1 MAEREIDAIRTLLS
15 SKPRPVGWA
24 ERRERLD
31 EVGST
36 WPPASDVTCEAVDCD
51 GVPGE
56 WSVVPG
62 SAPSRVLLYFH
73 GGGYCSGSIVS
84 HRRLVTE
91 AGRTAGTRTLAIDY
105 RRAPEHP
112 YPSAHEDALTAWRF
126 LRRQGIAATSIA
138 VGGDSAGGNLTLA
151 LISRLRAA
159 GEELP
164 ACAWLLSPWTDLTM
178 SGATLATKD
187 SVDPLIHAAYLA
199 ELADAYAPAPVDRRN
214 PLISPLFAEL
224 AGFPPVLIQVGSAET
239 LLADATRLAATAGA
253 ADVDVTLQIWPHM
266 IHAWPVWNAK
276 LEDGRRALA
285 DAGRFIRSH
294 LC

>member
-239 LLADATRLAATAGA
+239 LLADATRLAAAAGA
-253 ADVDVTLQIWPHM
+253 ADVDVTLKIWPHM

-294 LC
+294 LR

>member
-1 MAEREIDAIRTLLS
+1 MAEREIDAIRALLS

-112 YPSAHEDALTAWRF
+112 YPAAHEDALTAWRF

-151 LISRLRAA
+151 LISRLHAA

>member
-1 MAEREIDAIRTLLS
+1 MRS
-15 SKPRPVGWA
+15 
-24 ERRERLD
+24 RR
-31 EVGST
+31 G
-36 WPPASDVTCEAVDCD
+36 ASC
-51 GVPGE
+51 
-56 WSVVPG
+56 
-62 SAPSRVLLYFH
+62 
-73 GGGYCSGSIVS
+73 
-84 HRRLVTE
+84 
-91 AGRTAGTRTLAIDY
+91 AGR
-105 RRAPEHP
+105 
-112 YPSAHEDALTAWRF
+112 AL
-126 LRRQGIAATSIA
+126 RQTSIA

-187 SVDPLIHAAYLA
+187 SVDPLIHNAYLA
-199 ELADAYAPAPVDRRN
+199 ELADAYAPAPVDRRD
-214 PLISPLFAEL
+214 PLISPLFADL

-239 LLADATRLAATAGA
+239 LLADATRLAAAAGA

-285 DAGRFIRSH
+285 DAGQFIRSH
-294 LC
+294 HALAAMPSSRCLLRAAESSNFSEVSPAIP